1 MLSQHS
7 HKHIHPV
14 HYSFIISII
23 ATIVTFIYGYS
34 YGLESVFSQS
44 TKFWIALIYLAVF
57 AQTIATTIYFIAS
70 AKLGSQVTSSFMF
83 LVPLFAVL
91 IAWLILNESIEL
103 HILVGGSL
111 SILAVYFINKNK

>member
-1 MLSQHS
+1 
-7 HKHIHPV
+7 V

-57 AQTIATTIYFIAS
+57 AQSIATTIYFIAS

-91 IAWLILNESIEL
+91 IAWLLLNESIEL

-111 SILAVYFINKNK
+111 SILAVYFINKNALN